1 MSLIPWFIIFQLLG
15 VLFFSSIFLTVGA
28 SISELKE
35 AQGLL
40 MPIWLVMLAPM
51 MIWIVVLRDPNGAVA
66 VGMSLFPPSAPL
78 MMMLRLASGQTIPW
92 WQPPVSAGILVAA
105 TILVVMGA
113 GRIYRAS
120 LLRARFGPHANAVPG
135 AVAWV
140 VISFFVTP
148 FFVRSIGQKI
158 K

>member
-1 MSLIPWFIIFQLLG
+1 
-15 VLFFSSIFLTVGA
+15 
-28 SISELKE
+28 
-35 AQGLL
+35 

-92 WQPPVSAGILVAA
+92 WQPPLSAGILVAA

-120 LLRARFGPHANAVPG
+120 LLRADSARTMMQFLARLRG
-135 AVAWV
+135 
-140 VISFFVTP
+140 
-148 FFVRSIGQKI
+148 
-158 K
+158 